1 MELQDELSSQNVNFR
16 RKFTEFI
23 LILTMFTSS
32 FVFFRSPFEFYIH
45 YIVFVVYLPIFFI
58 KFKIPKN
65 ITILLLSIFLISSIN
80 IIFNNLDWFSMI
92 KVWGGAFLSFYFY
105 YFVYLYFN
113 KDIVKLFSYYLKFCM
128 FLLIVG
134 FVQLISY
141 KLNFKIGYDYSYSL
155 GFNKWGLVENGG
167 LFGIKINSLL
177 AEPAQLAI
185 VTIPAFFVSI
195 NNVIFKENYFIKNKL
210 FNYLII
216 FVYLSITSSTGY
228 IGILIC
234 LLILAIKRKFYNII
248 FGLIGSFL
256 ILILLYQNISE
267 FRIRLDAA
275 FEISN
280 SFENDISKKVA
291 NTSTFTLYD
300 NYIVTKNNFL
310 NNPIF
315 GSGIGSHEIAFNKFS
330 LTKKFFDLNVYANN
344 SKDANSL
351 FLRIISETG
360 LVGFFYVFYIIFSR
374 FKILNKVNKLEFIIS
389 ISLLILIL
397 LSFLRQGNYFL
408 NGLPLIFIMF
418 YYNKNQL
425 VIEK

>member
-1 MELQDELSSQNVNFR
+1 MSRENATSNQR
-16 RKFTEFI
+16 RTLTEFI
-23 LILTMFTSS
+23 LVLTMFTSS
-32 FVFFRSPFEFYIH
+32 FIFFRTPFEFYLH
-45 YIVFVVYLPIFFI
+45 YIVFIIYLPIFFV

-65 ITILLLSIFLISSIN
+65 ISFLLFFILLISSVN
-80 IIFNNLDWFSMI
+80 VLFNNLDWFSMI

-113 KDIVKLFSYYLKFCM
+113 KDIVKLFSYYFKFCL
-128 FLLIVG
+128 FLLIIG
-134 FVQLISY
+134 AVQLISY
-141 KLNFKIGYDYSYSL
+141 KLNFKFGYDYSYSL
-155 GFNKWGLVENGG
+155 GFNKWGLVESGG

-185 VTIPAFFVSI
+185 VTIPAFFVAI

-228 IGILIC
+228 IGVLIC

-248 FGLIGSFL
+248 FGLLVSI
-256 ILILLYQNISE
+256 IIIIALYQNVNE

-280 SFENDISKKVA
+280 SFENDISREVA

-300 NYIVTKNNFL
+300 NYIVAINNFI
-310 NNPIF
+310 NNPLF

-330 LTKKFFDLNVYANN
+330 LTKKFFDLNNFANN

-351 FLRIISETG
+351 FLRIMSETG
-360 LVGFFYVFYIIFSR
+360 IVGLVFVFYIIFSGI
-374 FKILNKVNKLEFIIS
+374 KSINNLNPLEFIIS
-389 ISLLILIL
+389 TSLLILIL
-397 LSFLRQGNYFL
+397 LSLLRQGNYFL

-418 YYNKNQL
+418 YYNKNNI
-425 VIEK
+425 VIDE